1 MYSMLSLLN
10 FRLISYNSSNLCFI
24 RQSHSNRIK
33 KVLIA
38 NRGEIAVRVM
48 RTAKMMGIETV
59 AVYSDVDANSW
70 HASLAD
76 SSYRIGPATPSQ
88 SYLNAEK
95 IIEIAKLAQVD
106 SIHPGYGFLSEN
118 SHFAQLC
125 ALNNIIFIGP
135 PPSAIY
141 DMGMKNKAK
150 QIMIEAGVPVIQG
163 YNGTNQEEENLL
175 EEAKQI
181 GFPVM
186 MKAVCGGGGKGMR
199 IAWSEKDFLESLES
213 ARSEAQKSFGNTDM
227 ILEKF
232 VTRPRHVE
240 VQIFGDMHGNYVY
253 LWERDC
259 SIQRRHQ
266 KIIEEA
272 PAPGLSFET
281 RHWLGRTAVNA
292 AAAVNYV
299 GAGTVEFIFDTESEQ
314 FYFMEMNTRLQVEH
328 PVTEAITNLDL
339 VEWQFRVAAGEHLP
353 MKQEEIKLIDHAI
366 EARIYAE
373 DSSANFMP
381 TAGTLEYLQF
391 PKNVRVD
398 SGIRQGDEV
407 TVFYDPMIAKII
419 AKGKTR
425 EEAIFKLENALNQ
438 TQIGGIFN
446 NVEFV
451 RSCLKHEKFLSGDL
465 YTDFIPEH
473 INELMPMKKENDFY
487 VLLESAIAFVLLDTP
502 NSSTTSNPFLL
513 LPYFRLNQKAK
524 RTINLGS
531 KTLNVEIL
539 GNNKYKIEGNL
550 ENEES
555 GKIEEEILI
564 SEINKFKT
572 SKTFKNGIEFKIEL
586 ISKGCKRWKCK
597 AVKMNEKIAVF
608 GSGHSTW
615 NSISLD
621 EEVFDSEEFLGTS
634 EIDGNPKSPMPGIV
648 EKLLVNVGDK
658 VEKNQSLVAL
668 NAMKMEYLIRAP
680 FDAIVDSINCSIG
693 QSVPKNF
700 CLVNLKKIDE
710 E

>member
-1 MYSMLSLLN
+1 MYSILSLLN
-10 FRLISYNSSNLCFI
+10 FRHISYNPSHLCFI

-59 AVYSDVDANSW
+59 AVYSDVDANSL

-88 SYLNAEK
+88 SYLNSDK
-95 IIEIAKLAQVD
+95 IIEIAKLAHVD

-118 SHFAQLC
+118 SQFAQLC

-163 YNGTNQEEENLL
+163 YNGPNQEEENLL

-292 AAAVNYV
+292 AAAVKYV
-299 GAGTVEFIFDTESEQ
+299 GAGTVEFIFDTESDQ

-328 PVTEAITNLDL
+328 PVTE
-339 VEWQFRVAAGEHLP
+339 
-353 MKQEEIKLIDHAI
+353 
-366 EARIYAE
+366 
-373 DSSANFMP
+373 
-381 TAGTLEYLQF
+381 
-391 PKNVRVD
+391 
-398 SGIRQGDEV
+398 
-407 TVFYDPMIAKII
+407 
-419 AKGKTR
+419 
-425 EEAIFKLENALNQ
+425 
-438 TQIGGIFN
+438 
-446 NVEFV
+446 
-451 RSCLKHEKFLSGDL
+451 
-465 YTDFIPEH
+465 
-473 INELMPMKKENDFY
+473 
-487 VLLESAIAFVLLDTP
+487 
-502 NSSTTSNPFLL
+502 
-513 LPYFRLNQKAK
+513 
-524 RTINLGS
+524 
-531 KTLNVEIL
+531 
-539 GNNKYKIEGNL
+539 
-550 ENEES
+550 
-555 GKIEEEILI
+555 
-564 SEINKFKT
+564 
-572 SKTFKNGIEFKIEL
+572 
-586 ISKGCKRWKCK
+586 
-597 AVKMNEKIAVF
+597 
-608 GSGHSTW
+608 
-615 NSISLD
+615 
-621 EEVFDSEEFLGTS
+621 
-634 EIDGNPKSPMPGIV
+634 
-648 EKLLVNVGDK
+648 
-658 VEKNQSLVAL
+658 
-668 NAMKMEYLIRAP
+668 
-680 FDAIVDSINCSIG
+680 
-693 QSVPKNF
+693 
-700 CLVNLKKIDE
+700 
-710 E
+710 

>member
-1 MYSMLSLLN
+1 M
-10 FRLISYNSSNLCFI
+10 
-24 RQSHSNRIK
+24 
-33 KVLIA
+33 LIA

-59 AVYSDVDANSW
+59 AIYSDVDANSL
-70 HASLAD
+70 HASIAD
-76 SSYRIGPATPSQ
+76 SSFRIGPATPSQ
-88 SYLNAEK
+88 SYLNSDK
-95 IIEIAKLAQVD
+95 IIELAKLAQVD

-118 SHFAQLC
+118 SQFAQLC
-125 ALNNIIFIGP
+125 ASNNIIFIGP

-163 YNGTNQEEENLL
+163 YNGPNQETENLL

-199 IAWSEKDFLESLES
+199 ISSSEKDFLESLES

-299 GAGTVEFIFDTESEQ
+299 GAGTVEFIFDTESEK

-339 VEWQFRVAAGEHLP
+339 VEWQFRVAAGEPLP
-353 MKQEEIKLIDHAI
+353 MNQNEIPLINHAI

-373 DSSANFMP
+373 DSQANFMP

-391 PKNVRVD
+391 PENVRVD
-398 SGIRQGDEV
+398 SGIREGDEV

-419 AKGKTR
+419 AKGRTR

-438 TQIGGIFN
+438 THIGGLYS

-465 YTDFIPEH
+465 YTDFIPDH
-473 INELMPMKKENDFY
+473 QNELLPNKENDMG
-487 VLLESAIAFVLLDTP
+487 VLLESAIAFVLLDAP
-502 NSSTTSNPFLL
+502 FSSTSNPFLL

-524 RTINLGS
+524 ITIQLGNS
-531 KTLNVEIL
+531 TLTVTIL
-539 GNNKYKIEGNL
+539 GNNNYKIEGTL
-550 ENEES
+550 ENDETI
-555 GKIEEEILI
+555 KIEEEVLI
-564 SEINKFKT
+564 SDINKFKT
-572 SKTFKNGIEFKIEL
+572 PKTLKIGVQFKIE
-586 ISKGCKRWKCK
+586 IVSKGCKRWNCK
-597 AVKMNEKIAVF
+597 AVKLSEKIAVF

-615 NSISLD
+615 KSISLD
-621 EEVFDSEEFLGTS
+621 EEVFDSEELIGTTI
-634 EIDGNPKSPMPGIV
+634 IDGNPKSPMPGIV
-648 EKLLVNVGDK
+648 EKLFVNVGDK
-658 VEKNQSLVAL
+658 VTKNQGLVAL

-680 FDAIVDSINCSIG
+680 FDAIVDSINCSVG

-700 CLVNLKKIDE
+700 CLVNLKKIE
-710 E
+710 

>member
-1 MYSMLSLLN
+1 MYSILSLLN
-10 FRLISYNSSNLCFI
+10 FRLLSYTPSNLCFI
-24 RQSHSNRIK
+24 RQLHTNRIK

-59 AVYSDVDANSW
+59 AVYSDVDANSL
-70 HASLAD
+70 HASFAD

-88 SYLNAEK
+88 SYLNSDK

-118 SHFAQLC
+118 SQFAQLC

-150 QIMIEAGVPVIQG
+150 QIMIE
-163 YNGTNQEEENLL
+163 
-175 EEAKQI
+175 
-181 GFPVM
+181 
-186 MKAVCGGGGKGMR
+186 GGGKGMR

-292 AAAVNYV
+292 AAAVKYV
-299 GAGTVEFIFDTESEQ
+299 GAGTVEFIFDTESDQ

-339 VEWQFRVAAGEHLP
+339 VEWQFRVAAGEQLP

-373 DSSANFMP
+373 DSQANFMP

-473 INELMPMKKENDFY
+473 INELMSLEKENDFY

-531 KTLNVEIL
+531 NTLTVEIL

-550 ENEES
+550 ENEENK
-555 GKIEEEILI
+555 KIEEEILI

-572 SKTFKNGIEFKIEL
+572 SKTLKNGIEFNIEL
-586 ISKGCKRWKCK
+586 ISKGCNRRWKCK
-597 AVKMNEKIAVF
+597 AVKLNEKIAIF

-621 EEVFDSEEFLGTS
+621 EEVFDSEELLGATS
-634 EIDGNPKSPMPGIV
+634 IIDGDPKSPMPGIV

-680 FDAIVDSINCSIG
+680 FDSIVDSINCSIG

-700 CLVNLKKIDE
+700 CLVNLKKIE
-710 E
+710 EE

>member
-10 FRLISYNSSNLCFI
+10 FRLIPYNSSNLCFI

-38 NRGEIAVRVM
+38 NRGVIAVRVM
-48 RTAKMMGIETV
+48 QTAKMMGIETV
-59 AVYSDVDANSW
+59 AVYSDVDANSL

-88 SYLNAEK
+88 SYLNSDK
-95 IIEIAKLAQVD
+95 IIEIAKLAQAD

-125 ALNNIIFIGP
+125 ASNNIIFIGP

-150 QIMIEAGVPVIQG
+150 QIMIE
-163 YNGTNQEEENLL
+163 
-175 EEAKQI
+175 
-181 GFPVM
+181 
-186 MKAVCGGGGKGMR
+186 GGGKGMR

-240 VQIFGDMHGNYVY
+240 VQIFGDMNGNYVY

-292 AAAVNYV
+292 AAAVKYV

-339 VEWQFRVAAGEHLP
+339 VEWQFRVAAGEQLP
-353 MKQEEIKLIDHAI
+353 LKQEEIKLIDHAI

-373 DSSANFMP
+373 DSHANFMP

-531 KTLNVEIL
+531 NTLTVEIL

-572 SKTFKNGIEFKIEL
+572 SKTFKNGIQFKIEL
-586 ISKGCKRWKCK
+586 ISKGCERWKCK

-621 EEVFDSEEFLGTS
+621 EEIFDSEEFLGTS

-668 NAMKMEYLIRAP
+668 NAMKMEYLIR
-680 FDAIVDSINCSIG
+680 F
-693 QSVPKNF
+693 F
-700 CLVNLKKIDE
+700 
-710 E
+710 

>member
-1 MYSMLSLLN
+1 MYTIISLLS
-10 FRLISYNSSNLCFI
+10 FRLLSYNTSNLFVK
-24 RQSHSNRIK
+24 RQCHSRRIK

-59 AVYSDVDANSW
+59 AIYSDVDANSL
-70 HASLAD
+70 HASIAD
-76 SSYRIGPATPSQ
+76 SSFRIGPATPSQ
-88 SYLNAEK
+88 SYLNIDK
-95 IIEIAKLAQVD
+95 IIELAKLAQVD

-118 SHFAQLC
+118 SQFAQLC
-125 ALNNIIFIGP
+125 ASNNIIFIGP

-163 YNGTNQEEENLL
+163 YNGPNQETENLL

-199 IAWSEKDFLESLES
+199 ISSSEKDFLESLES

-299 GAGTVEFIFDTESEQ
+299 GAGTVEFIFDTESEK

-339 VEWQFRVAAGEHLP
+339 VEWQFRVAAGEPLP
-353 MKQEEIKLIDHAI
+353 MNQNEIPLINHAI

-373 DSSANFMP
+373 DSQANFMP

-391 PKNVRVD
+391 PENVRVD
-398 SGIRQGDEV
+398 SGIREGDEV

-419 AKGKTR
+419 AKGRTR

-438 TQIGGIFN
+438 THIGGLYS

-465 YTDFIPEH
+465 YTDFIPDH
-473 INELMPMKKENDFY
+473 QNELLPNKENDMG
-487 VLLESAIAFVLLDTP
+487 VLLESAIAFVLLDAP
-502 NSSTTSNPFLL
+502 FSSTSNPFLL

-524 RTINLGS
+524 ITIQLGNS
-531 KTLNVEIL
+531 TLTVTIL
-539 GNNKYKIEGNL
+539 GNNNYKIEGTL
-550 ENEES
+550 ENDETI
-555 GKIEEEILI
+555 KIEEEVLI
-564 SEINKFKT
+564 SDINKFKT
-572 SKTFKNGIEFKIEL
+572 PKTLKIGVQFKIE
-586 ISKGCKRWKCK
+586 IVSKGCKRWNCK
-597 AVKMNEKIAVF
+597 AVKLSEKIAVF

-615 NSISLD
+615 KSISLD
-621 EEVFDSEEFLGTS
+621 EEVFDSEELIGTTI
-634 EIDGNPKSPMPGIV
+634 IDGNPKSPMPGIV
-648 EKLLVNVGDK
+648 EKLFVNVGDK
-658 VEKNQSLVAL
+658 VTKNQGLVAL

-680 FDAIVDSINCSIG
+680 FDAIVDSINCSVG

-700 CLVNLKKIDE
+700 CLVNLKKIE
-710 E
+710 

>member
-1 MYSMLSLLN
+1 MYTIISLLS
-10 FRLISYNSSNLCFI
+10 FRLLSYNTSNLFVK
-24 RQSHSNRIK
+24 RQCHSRRIK

-38 NRGEIAVRVM
+38 NRGEIAVR
-48 RTAKMMGIETV
+48 TV
-59 AVYSDVDANSW
+59 AIYSDVDANSL
-70 HASLAD
+70 HASIAD
-76 SSYRIGPATPSQ
+76 SSFRIGPATPSQ
-88 SYLNAEK
+88 SYLNSDK
-95 IIEIAKLAQVD
+95 IIELAKLAQVD

-118 SHFAQLC
+118 SQFAQLC
-125 ALNNIIFIGP
+125 ASNNIIFIGP

-163 YNGTNQEEENLL
+163 YNGPNQETENLL

-199 IAWSEKDFLESLES
+199 ISSSEKDFLESLES

-232 VTRPRHVE
+232 VTRPRH
-240 VQIFGDMHGNYVY
+240 
-253 LWERDC
+253 
-259 SIQRRHQ
+259 RRHQ

-299 GAGTVEFIFDTESEQ
+299 GAGTVEFIFDTESEK

-339 VEWQFRVAAGEHLP
+339 VEWQFRVAAGEPLP
-353 MKQEEIKLIDHAI
+353 MNQNEIPLINHAI

-373 DSSANFMP
+373 DSQANFMP

-391 PKNVRVD
+391 PENVRVD
-398 SGIRQGDEV
+398 SGIREGDEV

-419 AKGKTR
+419 AKGRTR

-438 TQIGGIFN
+438 THIGGLYS

-465 YTDFIPEH
+465 YTDFIPDH
-473 INELMPMKKENDFY
+473 QNELLPNKENDMG
-487 VLLESAIAFVLLDTP
+487 VLLESAIAFVLLDAP
-502 NSSTTSNPFLL
+502 FSSTSNPFLL

-524 RTINLGS
+524 ITIQLGNS
-531 KTLNVEIL
+531 TLTVTIL
-539 GNNKYKIEGNL
+539 GNNNYKIEGTL
-550 ENEES
+550 ENDETI
-555 GKIEEEILI
+555 KIEEEVLI
-564 SEINKFKT
+564 SDINKFKT
-572 SKTFKNGIEFKIEL
+572 PKTLKIGVQFKIE
-586 ISKGCKRWKCK
+586 IVSKGCKRWNCK
-597 AVKMNEKIAVF
+597 AVKLSEKIAVF

-615 NSISLD
+615 KSISLD
-621 EEVFDSEEFLGTS
+621 EEVFDSEELIGTTI
-634 EIDGNPKSPMPGIV
+634 IDGNPKSPMPGIV
-648 EKLLVNVGDK
+648 EKLFVNVGDK
-658 VEKNQSLVAL
+658 VTKNQGLVAL

-680 FDAIVDSINCSIG
+680 FDAIVDSINCSVG

-700 CLVNLKKIDE
+700 CLVNLKKIE
-710 E
+710 

>member
-1 MYSMLSLLN
+1 MYTIISLLS
-10 FRLISYNSSNLCFI
+10 FRLLSYNTSNLFVK
-24 RQSHSNRIK
+24 RQCHSRRIK

-59 AVYSDVDANSW
+59 AIYSDVDANSL
-70 HASLAD
+70 HASIAD
-76 SSYRIGPATPSQ
+76 SSFRIGPATPSQ
-88 SYLNAEK
+88 SYLNSDK
-95 IIEIAKLAQVD
+95 IIELAKLAQVD

-118 SHFAQLC
+118 SQFAQLC
-125 ALNNIIFIGP
+125 ASNNIIFIGP

-163 YNGTNQEEENLL
+163 YNGPNQETENLL

-199 IAWSEKDFLESLES
+199 ISSSEKDFLESLES

-299 GAGTVEFIFDTESEQ
+299 GAGTVEFIFDTESEK

-339 VEWQFRVAAGEHLP
+339 VEWQFRVAAGEPLP
-353 MKQEEIKLIDHAI
+353 MNQNEIPLINHAI

-373 DSSANFMP
+373 DSQANFMP

-391 PKNVRVD
+391 PENVRVD
-398 SGIRQGDEV
+398 SGIREGDEV

-419 AKGKTR
+419 AKGRTR

-438 TQIGGIFN
+438 THIGGLYS

-465 YTDFIPEH
+465 YTDFIPDH
-473 INELMPMKKENDFY
+473 QNELLPNKENDMG
-487 VLLESAIAFVLLDTP
+487 VLLESAIAFVLLDAP
-502 NSSTTSNPFLL
+502 FSSTSNPFLL

-524 RTINLGS
+524 ITIQLGNS
-531 KTLNVEIL
+531 TLTVTIL
-539 GNNKYKIEGNL
+539 GNNNYKIEGTL
-550 ENEES
+550 ENDETI
-555 GKIEEEILI
+555 KIEEEVLI
-564 SEINKFKT
+564 SDINKFKT
-572 SKTFKNGIEFKIEL
+572 PKTLKIGVQFKIE
-586 ISKGCKRWKCK
+586 IVSKGCKRWNCK
-597 AVKMNEKIAVF
+597 AVKLSEKIAVF

-615 NSISLD
+615 KSISLD
-621 EEVFDSEEFLGTS
+621 EEVFDSEELIGTTI
-634 EIDGNPKSPMPGIV
+634 IDGNPKSPMPGIV
-648 EKLLVNVGDK
+648 EKLFVNVGDK
-658 VEKNQSLVAL
+658 VTKNQGLVAL

-680 FDAIVDSINCSIG
+680 FDAIVDSINCSVG

-700 CLVNLKKIDE
+700 CLVNLKKIE
-710 E
+710 

>member
-24 RQSHSNRIK
+24 RQSHSNRLK

-59 AVYSDVDANSW
+59 AVYSDVDANSL

-88 SYLNAEK
+88 SYLNSDK
-95 IIEIAKLAQVD
+95 IIEIAKLAQAD

-118 SHFAQLC
+118 SQFAQLC
-125 ALNNIIFIGP
+125 TSNNIIFIGP

-150 QIMIEAGVPVIQG
+150 QIMIE
-163 YNGTNQEEENLL
+163 
-175 EEAKQI
+175 
-181 GFPVM
+181 
-186 MKAVCGGGGKGMR
+186 GGGKGMR

-292 AAAVNYV
+292 AAAVKYV

-339 VEWQFRVAAGEHLP
+339 VEWQFRVAAGEQLP

-373 DSSANFMP
+373 DSQANFMP

-473 INELMPMKKENDFY
+473 INELMKKENDFY

-531 KTLNVEIL
+531 KTLTVEIL

-586 ISKGCKRWKCK
+586 VSKGCKRWKCK

-668 NAMKMEYLIRAP
+668 NAMKMEYLIST
-680 FDAIVDSINCSIG
+680 I
-693 QSVPKNF
+693 
-700 CLVNLKKIDE
+700 
-710 E
+710 